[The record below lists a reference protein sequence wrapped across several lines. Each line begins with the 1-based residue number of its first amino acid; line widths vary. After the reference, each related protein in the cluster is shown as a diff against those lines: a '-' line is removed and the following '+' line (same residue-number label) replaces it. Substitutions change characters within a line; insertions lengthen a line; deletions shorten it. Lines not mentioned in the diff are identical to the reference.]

1 MKTGRVFWGV
11 LLLVIGGLF
20 LLNNLGWYY
29 PDWSGIWRFWP
40 VVLILWGI
48 SALVP
53 NQKVKWIFSAFMAVL
68 LGMILFWMFS
78 FGWIDSDGTFVRG
91 KAKTQYMNQTYSPD
105 IKRAVLDVETGAT
118 RIEIDG
124 TTSDLVEVESRS
136 HFGEYELTTSQ
147 TGDAANVDLSFQTDR
162 VHWGFGSGRRN
173 FTRIKLHPEVMWDLV
188 MKIGAAK
195 AELNLSEFK
204 SERIRIEAGAASIR
218 LRLGDHSPETS
229 VELRTGVAAVIIEV
243 PTDVG
248 CRVEIDAPLSKKSF
262 QGLRKIEDGL
272 YETDNYASAE
282 KKINIEI
289 DAGVSKLV
297 VKRY

>member
-29 PDWSGIWRFWP
+29 PDWSGIWKLWP

-53 NQKVKWIFSAFMAVL
+53 NQKVKWIFSAFMAIL
-68 LGMILFWMFS
+68 LGMILFWIFS
-78 FGWIDSDGTFVRG
+78 FGWIDTDGMFVRG
-91 KAKTQYMNQTYSPD
+91 DAKTQYMNKAYSPD
-105 IKRAVLDVETGAT
+105 IRRAVLEVGTGAT
-118 RIEIDG
+118 RIEING
-124 TTSDLVEVESRS
+124 TTEDLVEVEARS
-136 HFGEYELTTSQ
+136 QFGEYDFKTSQ
-147 TGDAANVDLSFQTDR
+147 TEDVANVDLSFQTDG
-162 VHWGFGSGRRN
+162 VHWRPGSGRRN
-173 FTRIKLHPEVMWDLV
+173 FAKIKLHPEVMWDLV
-188 MKIGAAK
+188 MRIGAAK

-204 SERIRIEAGAASIR
+204 TERIRIEAGAASIR
-218 LRLGDHSPETS
+218 LRLGAHSPETS
-229 VELRTGVAAVIIEV
+229 VDLQTGVASVIIEV

-248 CRVEIDAPLSKKSF
+248 CRVEVDAPLSKKSF
-262 QGLRKIEDGL
+262 QGLRKVRDGF
-272 YETDNYASAE
+272 YESDNYQIAQ
-282 KKINIEI
+282 KKINIEF